1 MDLKQLEYF
10 VRVAELGSF
19 TKASSVLEI
28 AQPALSRQIRLL
40 ETELRQNLL
49 IRNGR
54 GVVTTDAGKLLL
66 EHGRGILHQVVR
78 AKEDLDRVRGSI
90 SGRVAVGLPPS
101 MAKILTVSLTR
112 EFRKR
117 LPEAALSI
125 SEGLSMTI
133 QEWLQTGRVDIALL
147 YNPSYTPDIETSEL
161 LEEELYLISP
171 INKDRQDGAIEL
183 KDLAK
188 HPLIMPARPN
198 ALRMLVETQ
207 LSKVNRKPQIVLEID
222 GVSAILD
229 LVKEGLGCAVLPKY
243 SVYQTGKTTQFN
255 VQRINGLVSRLVMAV
270 AAHRP
275 TTSTQQAMLSLIREL
290 TVRSIQA
297 AAMPE

>member
-66 EHGRGILHQVVR
+66 EHGRGILHQVIR

-101 MAKILTVSLTR
+101 MAKILTVPLTR

-117 LPEAALSI
+117 LPDAVVSI

-147 YNPSYTPDIETSEL
+147 YNPSYSPDIEATEL
-161 LEEELYLISP
+161 FEEELYLISP
-171 INKDRQDGAIEL
+171 GGDGKPGTPIEL

-207 LSKVNRKPQIVLEID
+207 LSRVNRKPHIVLEID

-229 LVKEGLGCAVLPKY
+229 LVKEGLGCAVLPNY
-243 SVYQTGKTTQFN
+243 AVHESQGATQFTL
-255 VQRINGLVSRLVMAV
+255 QRISGLVSHLVMGV

-275 TTSTQQAMLSLIREL
+275 STSTQQAMLSLIAEL
-290 TVRSIQA
+290 TTKSLKPIKC
-297 AAMPE
+297 PE